1 MFFSKI
7 FFLSLIYF
15 KKEKMYKESTLS
27 IEEKKEI
34 AFFVKPITY
43 ETTVK
48 DFQNLYNLYN
58 LKNINNISDRCRIG
72 NDCVDYFTFVE
83 RLNTKGKYN
92 ISFYDFIENI
102 EEFKKKKFIQNMFL
116 YYETTK
122 NKNNKKNKWVVYKE
136 IYNICISA
144 INIFR
149 PIVAMEIY
157 SRFQP
162 TSILDFTC
170 GWGGRLI
177 GACALNIPKYI
188 GIDINQHLES
198 GYQEMREFLNSTNC
212 KTEIQLFFKDALQID
227 YTQLD
232 YDMVFTSPPYFFLEK
247 YSFNAIYDT
256 KEEMKNKFYIPLLK
270 KTLDSLKMGGYYC
283 LNINKEIYEEVA
295 VPIFGKALEEIPLK
309 KSKRQNDYKEFIYVW
324 RKI

>member
-1 MFFSKI
+1 MDYHYIRKVFSKI
-7 FFLSLIYF
+7 PGLS
-15 KKEKMYKESTLS
+15 ELS
-27 IEEKKEI
+27 RRAQRRKRAWSYYQPI
-34 AFFVKPITY
+34 AKR
-43 ETTVK
+43 
-48 DFQNLYNLYN
+48 
-58 LKNINNISDRCRIG
+58 INNWARKKTESSNFYYDLTENNKAHLAALISVVTKTPISVIEKLFKELNDDISLRNHIEISWKNNSQMNDAKVAYARRIG
-72 NDCVDYFTFVE
+72 WYVLT
-83 RLNTKGKYN
+83 RILKPK
-92 ISFYDFIENI
+92 IIIETGVH
-102 EEFKKKKFIQNMFL
+102 QG
-116 YYETTK
+116 
-122 NKNNKKNKWVVYKE
+122 V
-136 IYNICISA
+136 
-144 INIFR
+144 
-149 PIVAMEIY
+149 
-157 SRFQP
+157 
-162 TSILDFTC
+162 
-170 GWGGRLI
+170 
-177 GACALNIPKYI
+177 GACVLTSALIKNSFEGSIGKYI

>member
-1 MFFSKI
+1 M
-7 FFLSLIYF
+7 YF
-15 KKEKMYKESTLS
+15 KKKKMYKESESSLS
-27 IEEKKEI
+27 IEEKKQI

-48 DFQNLYNLYN
+48 DFKNLQNLQ
-58 LKNINNISDRCRIG
+58 NINNISDRCRIG

-92 ISFYDFIENI
+92 SSFYDFIENM

-116 YYETTK
+116 YYEITK

-149 PIVAMEIY
+149 PVVAMEIY
-157 SRFQP
+157 SRFKP

-170 GWGGRLI
+170 GWGGRLV
-177 GACALNIPKYI
+177 GACALNIPHYI
-188 GIDINQHLES
+188 GIDINKNLES
-198 GYQEMREFLNSTNC
+198 AYQELSNFLDHQKS
-212 KTEIQLFFKDALQID
+212 KTKIQLFFKDALQID
-227 YTQLD
+227 YTQLE

-247 YSFNAIYDT
+247 YSFNTIYNS
-256 KEEMKNKFYIPLLK
+256 KEEMKNKFYIPLFQ
-270 KTLDSLKMGGYYC
+270 KTFYSLKSGGYYC

-295 VPIFGKALEEIPLK
+295 IPIFGQALEEIPLK
-309 KSKRQNDYKEFIYVW
+309 KSKRQNNYKEFIYVW
-324 RKI
+324 RKIHF